1 MSYNTQKNFLTLVDR
16 RLNMKI
22 KENNNPISIIALFT
36 GIMVN
41 MF

>member
-1 MSYNTQKNFLTLVDR
+1 MSYNTIKNFLTRVDC

-22 KENNNPISIIALFT
+22 KENYNPISIIGLFT

-41 MF
+41 IF